1 MPYAIGNRDYFAV
14 STCALSTLTPKRYS
28 AMKQGGA
35 ISEGFTLG
43 GNRLFLIAEASGR
56 FCLGGLQQHRKR
68 RRQPFPVAVRPY
80 SLELQLA
87 PQRRV
92 AQVFCAKLLRFWR
105 EHRCVPSKRPGHS
118 RALCPC
124 AR

>member
-35 ISEGFTLG
+35 ILEGSLWG
-43 GNRLFLIAEASGR
+43 KIGLFLIAEASGR

-68 RRQPFPVAVRPY
+68 RLSLFPAAVRPC
-80 SLELQLA
+80 SLELQPA

-92 AQVFCAKLLRFWR
+92 ARAFCAKRLRFWR
-105 EHRCVPSKRPGHS
+105 E
-118 RALCPC
+118 
-124 AR
+124 